1 MFGMSFCEYVA
12 GVLLGHASRFFSVK
26 KPQSYL
32 GDENTDSVFSQT
44 VRNIRNEKPTVKN
57 EVTLFQKIYK
67 KCVIHLNLKEL

>member
-32 GDENTDSVFSQT
+32 GDENIMCSVRLLET
-44 VRNIRNEKPTVKN
+44 AKM
-57 EVTLFQKIYK
+57 K
-67 KCVIHLNLKEL
+67 KLH